1 MAVYRVSVSV
11 MCLDPTGPHEGLIQR
26 CCGSNLGGDFAM
38 VKQWKVGRF
47 SWGEDSYISYMYVEG
62 K

>member
-11 MCLDPTGPHEGLIQR
+11 MCLDPTGQGILTLLRIQP
-26 CCGSNLGGDFAM
+26 GGRFFAM